1 MQLKRLLSLILSG
14 ILLIGVVGCGTTST
28 ESTVDDELTAV
39 KNIEDMTDQ
48 EFIDSFEKQLGIK
61 FGTPKCSKYAVLYTI
76 KSFDDGDTADVEITI
91 DEYNK
96 SDCRMFGLILPDD
109 WKDEHY
115 SDGTDLITKFLL
127 TVEPSLSEEQLSN
140 VIKTI
145 FNSDGGGNYAS
156 YYASYKYDPPSLF
169 AIAGDSGLSD
179 MLNSKDDEIY
189 QSDSDIETDNDNM
202 YSTNECDTSPISISS
217 SSDTP
222 ITFYNQYG
230 VEVTLTNVEFTEREV
245 DGEIFTNI
253 EVQFLCTNNNIYK
266 EDVAINF
273 QNFSVDGNALKVNSS
288 LLSFDDE
295 RDFNREIYYERK
307 NSKETLYFPFYENFS
322 DKDFNSITGTISLI
336 DESGNTL
343 VSRDIVIGNDGIIGL
358 HLFEKYGVHYIQ

>member
-28 ESTVDDELTAV
+28 ESTVDD
-39 KNIEDMTDQ
+39 KIE
-48 EFIDSFEKQLGIK
+48 
-61 FGTPKCSKYAVLYTI
+61 
-76 KSFDDGDTADVEITI
+76 
-91 DEYNK
+91 K
-96 SDCRMFGLILPDD
+96 SDSVI
-109 WKDEHY
+109 E
-115 SDGTDLITKFLL
+115 TD
-127 TVEPSLSEEQLSN
+127 TV
-140 VIKTI
+140 
-145 FNSDGGGNYAS
+145 
-156 YYASYKYDPPSLF
+156 
-169 AIAGDSGLSD
+169 
-179 MLNSKDDEIY
+179 DDEIE
-189 QSDSDIETDNDNM
+189 QSDSDIETDNDSM
-202 YSTNECDTSPISISS
+202 YSTNECDTSPIIISS

-222 ITFYNQYG
+222 ILFYNQYG

-343 VSRDIVIGNDGIIGL
+343 VSRDIVIGNDGITGL